1 MKPSQV
7 KPLLAQTE
15 IFGQLSDSALDLLSE
30 KAVERK
36 FRKGHV
42 IFHQG
47 DPGTS
52 ICVLAEGIVKVMVT
66 SEKGDEMV
74 LVTLESP
81 ATFGELA
88 VVDGLERSA
97 SIEAMEPCTVLF
109 LDRATL
115 LNLIQTDPSFAEGV
129 LRSLG
134 ALLRRLTDQAAD
146 FVFLDLHGRVAK
158 LLLSYAESRGE
169 KTDQGTVLDLHL
181 TQGDI
186 ARMVGGSRQSVNGI
200 LRTFDERG
208 YLEVQRK
215 VVVLKRLDLLA
226 RRAGL

>member
-1 MKPSQV
+1 MKPEQI

-15 IFGQLSDSALDLLSE
+15 IFGELNDSALDLLAQ

-36 FRKGHV
+36 FRKGHI

-47 DPGTS
+47 DPGNS
-52 ICVLAEGIVKVMVT
+52 ICVLVDGIVKVMVT

-88 VVDGLERSA
+88 VVDGLGRSA
-97 SIEAMEPCTVLF
+97 SIEAMEASTVLF
-109 LDRATL
+109 LDRDTL
-115 LNLIQTDPSFAEGV
+115 LSLIQSDPSFAEGL

-158 LLLSYAESRGE
+158 LLLSYAETRGE
-169 KTDQGTVLDLHL
+169 QTDEGTVLDLHL

-186 ARMVGGSRQSVNGI
+186 ARMVGGSRQSINGI

-208 YLEVQRK
+208 YLEMQRK
-215 VVVLKRLDLLA
+215 VVILKRLDLLS

>member
-1 MKPSQV
+1 MRPNEAKPI
-7 KPLLAQTE
+7 LAQTE
-15 IFGQLSDSALDLLSE
+15 IFGQLSDAALDLLAD
-30 KAVERK
+30 KAIERR
-36 FRKGHV
+36 FRKGTP

-52 ICVLAEGIVKVMVT
+52 VFVLVEGLVKVMVT

-88 VVDGLERSA
+88 VIDGQDRSA
-97 SIEAMEPCTVLF
+97 TVEAIEPCRVL
-109 LDRATL
+109 L
-115 LNLIQTDPSFAEGV
+115 LGRDVLMDLVRRDPSFAEGLLV
-129 LRSLG
+129 SLG
-134 ALLRRLTDQAAD
+134 SLVRRLTDTAAD

-158 LLLSYAESRGE
+158 LLLQLGETRGE
-169 KTDQGTVLDLHL
+169 KSEEGTVLDLHL

-186 ARMVGGSRQSVNGI
+186 ARMVGGSRQSVNQI
-200 LRTFDERG
+200 IRSFENRG
-208 YLEVQRK
+208 YVEVQRK
-215 VVVLKRLDLLA
+215 VVILKNLDLLA

>member
-1 MKPSQV
+1 MKPEQV

-15 IFGQLSDSALDLLSE
+15 IFGELDDAALDLLSQ

-47 DPGTS
+47 DPGSS
-52 ICVLAEGIVKVMVT
+52 ICVLVSGIVKVMVT

-97 SIEAMEPCTVLF
+97 SVEVMEPCTVLF
-109 LDRATL
+109 LDRDTL
-115 LNLIQTDPSFAEGV
+115 LSLIQSDSSFAEGL

-158 LLLSYAESRGE
+158 LLLSYADSRGE
-169 KTDQGTVLDLHL
+169 KTDEGTVLDLHL

-186 ARMVGGSRQSVNGI
+186 ARMVGGSRQSINGI
-200 LRTFDERG
+200 LRSFDERG
-208 YLEVQRK
+208 YVEVRRK
-215 VVVLKRLDLLA
+215 VVVLKRLDLLS